1 MCRNCGAIVAG
12 GAARCGQCDAPVTQ
26 RAANVEARHG
36 VERAPD
42 HATMRF
48 AQALF
53 QRPATFTLVFLIAN
67 VFMFA
72 LTTLAGSLQNPG
84 TLISFGAKV
93 NSLINNDGEWWR
105 FVAPVFLHGNVA
117 HLLMNMYGLWV
128 LGPYVERLYGSA
140 KFVFFWVLTGVAGVV
155 ASYLSVQPELARSGG
170 AAAQFLFKFNDA
182 VSVGASGA
190 LFGLIGVLFVFGIK
204 YRRELPDGFKQ
215 AFGTGMLPTIL
226 LNIFIGY
233 IIPVIDNAAHL
244 GGLVAGAALALVIN
258 YKRIG
263 PRQPVAY
270 VWHGLQAA
278 ALLLVVIS
286 FAFVAHRY
294 TGPAP
299 SLENFNARDI
309 ASPVT
314 DVINAPAFVEAIN
327 GGVGAFAR
335 TLTEGNAAVAE
346 AAIKN
351 LERAPTLDD
360 ASTKLRDDL
369 RALLTRAQGLAAA
382 PPPAQGKGA
391 QVRAAQQERERA
403 EKELIADYKA
413 WQVQLGEW
421 TEAHGA
427 TIKQVSN
434 GDDGAKEKSGDSK

>member
-12 GAARCGQCDAPVTQ
+12 GAAHCGQCEAPVTQ

-53 QRPATFTLVFLIAN
+53 QRPATFTLVFLVAN

-140 KFVFFWVLTGVAGVV
+140 KFVFFWVLTGVAGMV
-155 ASYLSVQPELARSGG
+155 ASYLSVQPELAAQGG
-170 AAAQFLFKFNDA
+170 AVNSFLFKSGDPFT
-182 VSVGASGA
+182 VGASGS

-204 YRRELPDGFKQ
+204 YRGELPDGFKQ

-270 VWHGLQAA
+270 FWHGLQAA
-278 ALLLVVIS
+278 SLLLVVIS

-314 DVINAPAFVEAIN
+314 DVVNTPAFVEAIN
-327 GGVGAFAR
+327 GGVAAFAR
-335 TLTEGNAAVAE
+335 TLTEGDAAAAE

-351 LERAPTLDD
+351 LDSAPTLDD

-382 PPPAQGKGA
+382 PAPAQGKGA

-403 EKELIADYKA
+403 EKELVADYKA
-413 WQVQLGEW
+413 WQGQLREW
-421 TEAHGA
+421 TEAHGG

-434 GDDGAKEKSGDSK
+434 GVDGAKETSGDSK